1 MKTSLTLFLF
11 VSFSL
16 LFAYCTK
23 NAQVVVATTTNT
35 NELLSYK
42 TTTAPTIDGTADAI
56 WDNAQK
62 LSFAAAVPDPGNN
75 LFTGYIGETYTGTIQ
90 SMYDGQNIYF
100 LAEVKDN
107 DKNLLRQPWYF
118 DPTTKLWNKEPSTR
132 AFDVNGNLTREG
144 FGEDKFAML
153 WNIDNSTPK
162 FTTQTCYA
170 SCHVFTPY
178 LNVAVTPSVMV
189 SNAASGNHYTS
200 GLNEKIDMWW
210 AHPSRGLA
218 YGIMDDNYQDWAG
231 GPQVTSLVGGNGNGR
246 HFDDLVVS
254 GTSTTWPFRPTYTSD
269 NTQGNS
275 ANSQNLKLDGTGA
288 TVAVPKYIIPNSTGD
303 FILVE
308 ETIAGGSAKLV
319 TGVSS
324 TGVLSYDG
332 GTIDPNVGTDY
343 QRIGNPITG
352 GVGPKRIPSYILT
365 PVLRGRADIGL
376 SAKYTGTSWIYEFK
390 RALKTTDVLKQ
401 DVNFSSLDDQ
411 PFGIAYWNKSNYQH
425 GIHPNLLLKF
435 QK

>member
-1 MKTSLTLFLF
+1 MKTTLTLFLF

-16 LFAYCTK
+16 LFVYCTK
-23 NAQVVVATTTNT
+23 TNQVVAPTTTANS

-42 TTTAPTIDGTADAI
+42 TTTAPTIDGTIDAM

-62 LSFAAAVPDPGNN
+62 TSFAAAVPDPGNN
-75 LFTGYIGETYTGTIQ
+75 LFTGYIGETYSGTIQ
-90 SMYDGQNIYF
+90 SMYDGTSIYF

-118 DPTTKLWNKEPSTR
+118 NPTTKLWAQEPSTR
-132 AFDVNGNLTREG
+132 AFDANGQLTREG

-170 SCHVFTPY
+170 TCHVFTPY

-189 SNAASGNHYTS
+189 SNAGSGNHYTN
-200 GLNEKIDMWW
+200 GVNEKIDMWW
-210 AHPSRGLA
+210 AHPGRGMA
-218 YGIMDDNYQDWAG
+218 FGIMDDNYQDWAG

-246 HFDDLVVS
+246 HFDDLVV
-254 GTSTTWPFRPTYTSD
+254 TTPSTTWPFRPGYTSD
-269 NTQGNS
+269 NTQGPA
-275 ANSQNLKLDGTGA
+275 ANSQSLKLDGTG
-288 TVAVPKYIIPNSTGD
+288 TLVKVPKYIIPNSTGD
-303 FILVE
+303 YILVAD
-308 ETIAGGSAKLV
+308 TTAGTAKLV

-324 TGVLSYDG
+324 TGVLSYSG
-332 GTIDPNVGTDY
+332 GSIDPNVGTDY

-352 GVGPKRIPSYILT
+352 SVGPKRVPGFIFS
-365 PVLRGRADIGL
+365 PVLRGRADISL
-376 SAKYTGTSWIYEFK
+376 KAIYTGTSWIYEFK
-390 RALKTTDVLKQ
+390 RALKTSDVLKQ
-401 DVNFSSLDDQ
+401 DVDFTSLSDQ